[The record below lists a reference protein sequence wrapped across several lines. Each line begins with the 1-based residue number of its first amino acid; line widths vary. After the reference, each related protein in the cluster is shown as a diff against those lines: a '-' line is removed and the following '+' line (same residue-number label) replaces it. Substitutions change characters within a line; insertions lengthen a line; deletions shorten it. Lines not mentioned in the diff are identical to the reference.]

1 MNCYSKRC
9 INLVTLIL
17 AVIIFIQTNLLM
29 IKLLSM
35 NNKKEDTQELNS
47 KISKLEE
54 DISKIATKENFKED
68 LLQEEWKLI
77 IPKIN
82 ITAPIKDGVSAEI
95 INSYVGHF
103 EDTPNLDGNIGLI
116 AGSKG
121 YKENYFKDLDK
132 LQENDV
138 IIYKKADKQM
148 QYKVTKNL
156 IIDET
161 DWSHLTNTKDNIITL
176 ITGIPEEKNKRR
188 CVQAIEIK

>member
-35 NNKKEDTQELNS
+35 NSKNKDTQELDV

-54 DISKIATKENFKED
+54 DISKITTKENPLK
-68 LLQEEWKLI
+68 EEWKLI

-103 EDTPNLDGNIGLI
+103 EDTPIIDGNIGLI

-156 IIDET
+156 IISET
-161 DWSHLTNTKDNIITL
+161 DWSYLTNTEDNLITL
-176 ITGIPEEKNKRR
+176 ITGIPEEKTKRR